1 MEIRNRVFWL
11 ERKKEEFRCVYIGGL
26 MSFLHFRSLVARNC
40 PLLHVNG
47 KRTQKAALFA
57 PGPLFD
63 SRFSSSS
70 SSSLILLPSFFFLRI
85 IFPSLPSW
93 LLAF

>member
-1 MEIRNRVFWL
+1 
-11 ERKKEEFRCVYIGGL
+11 

-70 SSSLILLPSFFFLRI
+70 SSLILLPSFFLYTHYFSFFAFLVAR
-85 IFPSLPSW
+85 
-93 LLAF
+93 LLKNRNFIRLNQ